1 MFELFLCWQ
10 EGRISRQVSCQPQL
24 AHKRISW
31 SLSQLLDLQLAC
43 LLIHAGAGC
52 FFFFFCHSL
61 PPSWC
66 IASCLVLM
74 VLSSSKVDYV
84 LITSQLCVLKI
95 KSFNEYKLVTCC
107 LRP

>member
-52 FFFFFCHSL
+52 FFFFLSFSTTFLVYCLLPCSYGAEFFQSL
-61 PPSWC
+61 LCLDHKSALC
-66 IASCLVLM
+66 I
-74 VLSSSKVDYV
+74 KN
-84 LITSQLCVLKI
+84 KI
-95 KSFNEYKLVTCC
+95 IQ
-107 LRP
+107 